1 MKRIFFVPLL
11 FLAVLADARLTDFGG
26 GGGGSGDG
34 SFVNTADGDLDMDGN
49 SIIDVGSMTITGTV
63 TSTSEFNTGSLNVTG
78 SLSAIGAVSR
88 AWGMQDMPIAGD
100 GQMFTIFGQAGNG
113 LSSRGG
119 DLRFNTGANGLTAS
133 GTYPR
138 IYFGGPRHGTGSN
151 QGALPFVAMYDMKVH
166 IGHDVVVDTAGA
178 TLHVSSGAGVQDR
191 PMLIVSTGATKLFE
205 VGSSSIQ
212 TNVPLNVNA
221 GLNASNITILG
232 TDPMLVDGGMK
243 CVITY
248 ANGSTTTVCGSSLT
262 VQSAGNNTL
271 NFDLSGG
278 SITWNGINAVFKS
291 SEVVQFGTPFTG
303 SVSTCVIS
311 VATTGSGGEYE
322 FQNSQTTG
330 TNRACYKWVVEDWVD
345 TNIVPQIG
353 TFFDRSNGTD
363 SDDRSYIIGIS
374 SLTLGVSDPQGVC
387 DGAPQWTKAMTVAT
401 NNTGSSYGSTTN
413 VPLTSFNSPLESG
426 RTVIVSVTRLDDAS
440 TVNSRTAGFTLW
452 LGRKNLK

>member
-1 MKRIFFVPLL
+1 MKTMQKVEVMNVRKW
-11 FLAVLADARLTDFGG
+11 LAVGMMVLGLAVNAMAEDTVCTDSTAGCDKVVLVGG
-26 GGGGSGDG
+26 AGAGST
-34 SFVNTADGDLDMDGN
+34 SPWTAAQTFRATVTFEEPIVTS
-49 SIIDVGSMTITGTV
+49 SITVRWGTV
-63 TSTSEFNTGSLNVTG
+63 TSTNEFNTGSLNVTG

-151 QGALPFVAMYDMKVH
+151 QGTLPFVAMYDMKVH

-232 TDPMLVDGGMK
+232 TDPMIVDGGTK
-243 CVITY
+243 CV
-248 ANGSTTTVCGSSLT
+248 
-262 VQSAGNNTL
+262 
-271 NFDLSGG
+271 
-278 SITWNGINAVFKS
+278 
-291 SEVVQFGTPFTG
+291 
-303 SVSTCVIS
+303 
-311 VATTGSGGEYE
+311 
-322 FQNSQTTG
+322 
-330 TNRACYKWVVEDWVD
+330 
-345 TNIVPQIG
+345 
-353 TFFDRSNGTD
+353 TF
-363 SDDRSYIIGIS
+363 
-374 SLTLGVSDPQGVC
+374 
-387 DGAPQWTKAMTVAT
+387 
-401 NNTGSSYGSTTN
+401 
-413 VPLTSFNSPLESG
+413 
-426 RTVIVSVTRLDDAS
+426 
-440 TVNSRTAGFTLW
+440 
-452 LGRKNLK
+452 